1 MTQNEMEKPEIIE
14 DLGTDTVLCAVTDIE
29 DPGSKG
35 FRVGRR
41 ERLFVVRKGGAI
53 FAYMNLCPHQGTT
66 LDWKPDAF
74 LSYDKDMI
82 LCSMHSA
89 LFNIDDGICV
99 DGPCPGQGLE
109 PVKIAL
115 KDGGIFLAA

>member
-41 ERLFVVRKGGAI
+41 ERLFVVRKGEEI

-74 LSYDKDMI
+74 LTVELDYI
-82 LCSMHSA
+82 L
-89 LFNIDDGICV
+89 
-99 DGPCPGQGLE
+99 
-109 PVKIAL
+109 
-115 KDGGIFLAA
+115 